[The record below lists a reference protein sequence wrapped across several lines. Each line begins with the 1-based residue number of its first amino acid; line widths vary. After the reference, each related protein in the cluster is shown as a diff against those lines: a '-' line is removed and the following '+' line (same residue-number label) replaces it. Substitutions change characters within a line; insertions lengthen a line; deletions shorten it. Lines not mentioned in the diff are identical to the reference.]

1 MLTVEFHC
9 HTVYSP
15 DSLTPLENLLA
26 ACRTK
31 GIARL
36 IITDHNTIR
45 GAQAAQKLDPSR
57 VIIGEEI
64 MTTRGELLAAF
75 VQEEIPA
82 GLTPKETIARL
93 RDQNAFISV
102 SHPFDVFRKG
112 HWEWRDLLEILPH
125 VDALETFNA
134 RCVRPH
140 FNTQAANLAR
150 EYGLPSTVGSD
161 AHTAREL
168 GAATLT
174 LPDFHDAASLRAVI
188 YQGQPRVRLLPP
200 WVHFSSRWA
209 KTVKG
214 LRAVHE

>member
-15 DSLTPLENLLA
+15 DSLTQLENLLA
-26 ACRTK
+26 TCRKK
-31 GIARL
+31 GIARI

-45 GAQAAQKLDPSR
+45 GAQAAQKLDPLR

-112 HWEWRDLLEILPH
+112 HWEWDDLLEILPH

-134 RCVRPH
+134 RCMRSH
-140 FNTQAANLAR
+140 FNTQAANLAH
-150 EYGLPSTVGSD
+150 EYGLPGTVGSD

-174 LPDFHDAASLRAVI
+174 LPDFHDAQSLRAVI
-188 YQGQPRVRLLPP
+188 YHGQPRVRLLPP
-200 WVHFSSRWA
+200 WVHLASRWA